1 LCADRWSLPR
11 QILGL
16 INHSKKLL
24 QPLRQ
29 ISNFVSFEPD
39 IVSLRLID
47 VLMPEAWRLQGRIR
61 AGTS

>member
-1 LCADRWSLPR
+1 
-11 QILGL
+11 
-16 INHSKKLL
+16 
-24 QPLRQ
+24 
-29 ISNFVSFEPD
+29 VSFEPD